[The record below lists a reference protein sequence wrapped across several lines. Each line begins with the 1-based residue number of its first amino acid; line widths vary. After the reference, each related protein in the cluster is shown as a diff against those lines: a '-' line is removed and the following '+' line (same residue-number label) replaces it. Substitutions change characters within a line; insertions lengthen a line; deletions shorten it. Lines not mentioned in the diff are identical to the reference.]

1 MKFLLLA
8 SGKIAEKFILEQRF
22 EETIKSN
29 LVGIVASNEVVSLVG
44 SKFDRLNK
52 LSAFAIGEKSV
63 NEEQI
68 KTLIRSAK
76 PDFIL
81 SIQYPWILSAEVLNL
96 ISGKVLNLHNAGI
109 P

>member
-52 LSAFAIGEKSV
+52 LSAF
-63 NEEQI
+63 
-68 KTLIRSAK
+68 L
-76 PDFIL
+76 
-81 SIQYPWILSAEVLNL
+81 
-96 ISGKVLNLHNAGI
+96 
-109 P
+109 